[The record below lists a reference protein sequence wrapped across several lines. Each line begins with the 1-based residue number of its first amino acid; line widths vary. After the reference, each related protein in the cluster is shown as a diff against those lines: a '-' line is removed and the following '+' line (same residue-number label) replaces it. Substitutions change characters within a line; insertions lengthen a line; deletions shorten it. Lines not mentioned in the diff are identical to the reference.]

1 MDLGDKYFQVGMS
14 LPISEKVELILFL
27 VSNLDVFAWNPY
39 EPLKVDSNS
48 ICHWLNVKPR
58 CPLKKQRPRR
68 SSDVH
73 AIAVKE
79 EVDKLKEAKAI
90 KEIFYP
96 EWLAN
101 TVIVKKKE
109 WKVKSVL
116 GHM

>member
-39 EPLKVDSNS
+39 ETLRVDPNS
-48 ICHWLNVKPR
+48 ICHRLNVNLR

-73 AIAVKE
+73 TAAVKE

-90 KEIFYP
+90 KEIFI
-96 EWLAN
+96 L
-101 TVIVKKKE
+101 
-109 WKVKSVL
+109 SVS
-116 GHM
+116 